1 MSKKKILIIAIIL
14 LIIAITIL
22 IIYLNNRII
31 DDNSGF
37 TLKDN
42 LQTEVYTKANI
53 KDYIDKIDGKILKQD
68 PINTK
73 KLGTQ
78 EISFI
83 YLNKN
88 NQKRRGTIQIEI
100 KDTEQPLV
108 WINNNYSTKVGQEPN
123 FDNIICVDNYDNKP
137 KCEMSGNYDI
147 NTPGTY
153 NLKYKAE
160 DNSGNIFEK
169 NITLTVYEPV
179 TNTHSTPSNTK
190 QPQTPTFTDFQTVL
204 TNYKNENTEIGID
217 VSKWQG
223 DIDFTKVKNAGA
235 SFVMIRVGSQSG
247 TKGEYVL
254 DPYFKQNIENAL
266 QNNLKVGIYFYSYA
280 DSEKE
285 ATKQAKWVIDQI
297 KDYNITLPVVFDFE
311 SFNSF
316 NDMELS
322 IFGLNQVADT
332 FIKTLENNGY
342 IGVLYGSKNYLNA
355 IWKYHEQP
363 VWLAHYTNQ
372 TDYDKEYF
380 MWQMCDDGKIDGING
395 YVDIDILYKSSSKN

>member
-190 QPQTPTFTDFQTVL
+190 QPQTPTFTDF
-204 TNYKNENTEIGID
+204 
-217 VSKWQG
+217 
-223 DIDFTKVKNAGA
+223 
-235 SFVMIRVGSQSG
+235 
-247 TKGEYVL
+247 
-254 DPYFKQNIENAL
+254 KQ
-266 QNNLKVGIYFYSYA
+266 F
-280 DSEKE
+280 
-285 ATKQAKWVIDQI
+285 
-297 KDYNITLPVVFDFE
+297 
-311 SFNSF
+311 
-316 NDMELS
+316 
-322 IFGLNQVADT
+322 
-332 FIKTLENNGY
+332 
-342 IGVLYGSKNYLNA
+342 
-355 IWKYHEQP
+355 
-363 VWLAHYTNQ
+363 
-372 TDYDKEYF
+372 
-380 MWQMCDDGKIDGING
+380 
-395 YVDIDILYKSSSKN
+395 